1 MALNILLVTIMLNPL
16 DLYIFFFLKWIHIEE
31 LLIKQNVSFL
41 MKDEKIFN
49 RNIMNFWKKFS
60 SIMIKEFN
68 GKNGM
73 QWKISKKSVVTKEK
87 STQIFTIK
95 K

>member
-1 MALNILLVTIMLNPL
+1 MALNILLVTEMLKPL
-16 DLYIFFFLKWIHIEE
+16 DLYVFFFLKWIHIEE

-49 RNIMNFWKKFS
+49 KNIMNFWKKFS

-68 GKNGM
+68 GKNCM
-73 QWKISKKSVVTKEK
+73 QWKISKNSVVIKEK